1 MLENVMK
8 LTPDEIICL
17 DGLVSVAKEA
27 KAAYM
32 LIQKAYSKAF
42 GIGQDRIEVWSD
54 GVNYEY
60 LTHAGVWEA
69 HYLYQN
75 YAVECSL
82 EEIFKYYRA
91 AYLIDKGFAKEFEE
105 GSITEEGELAQVC
118 RYFKGFVNKTKN
130 DLTAASK
137 SSEIEDRE
145 FKELLDQLSGE

>member
-91 AYLIDKGFAKEFEE
+91 AYLIDEGFAKKMNGERL
-105 GSITEEGELAQVC
+105 TEEGELAQIC
-118 RYFKGFVNKTKN
+118 RYFKGFVNKTQN
-130 DLTAASK
+130 DLMEVAK
-137 SSEIEDRE
+137 SSETEDRE
-145 FKELLDQLSGE
+145 LRELLTQLSGE